1 MIDRNLLRNDPD
13 LVKRSARA
21 KRCVC
26 GIEEW
31 LELDSRMRALSL
43 EADGLRAQR
52 NSLSHRVSVLKKSGG
67 DFREAMEESRLAG
80 ERIALLEAEMKNLEP
95 RMTELVLAM
104 PNIPDPDVPEGG
116 EEANLEVSKWGGP
129 PTFDFTPR
137 PHWELMKGVFDP
149 EAAGVIAGSSF
160 VLLRGWAAGLQRR
173 LIGWMVENHLRAGM
187 EEVWPPFLACRDS
200 VTATGQ
206 LPKLADDMY
215 LLERDDLFLIPT
227 GEVSITN
234 LYRGATLRESDL
246 PVKLCGY
253 TPCFRREAGSYGKDT
268 RGLNRVHQFE
278 KVEMVWL
285 THPEESHRAH
295 EAMLAQATGLLEKLG
310 LHYRVVLLAAGD
322 LSFSAA
328 RCYDLEIWSPGQM
341 KWLEVSSVSNCRDF
355 QARRGNIRF
364 KPSGGGKPAFV
375 HTLNGSGLA
384 LPRLMAALVETWQR
398 PDGTVDVEGLSSR
411 LVIPQEGRAPQEQ
424 PDHSVYR

>member
-1 MIDRNLLRNDPD
+1 MIDRNLLRSDPD
-13 LVKRSARA
+13 LVRRSALAR
-21 KRCVC
+21 RCVC
-26 GIEEW
+26 GIDEW
-31 LELDSRMRALSL
+31 SELDARLRALSS
-43 EADGLRAQR
+43 EADGLRALR
-52 NSLSHRVSVLKKSGG
+52 NSLSHRVSSVKKTGG
-67 DFREAMEESRLAG
+67 DAREAMEESRLAG
-80 ERIALLEAEMKNLEP
+80 DRISVLEGEMKDLEA
-95 RMTELVLAM
+95 RMTELILAV

-116 EEANLEVSKWGGP
+116 EENNLEISRWGGP
-129 PTFDFTPR
+129 PVFDFPPK
-137 PHWELMKGVFDP
+137 PHWELMREVFDP
-149 EAAGVIAGSSF
+149 EAAGAIAGSNF
-160 VLLRGWAAGLQRR
+160 ILLRGWAAGLQRK

-187 EEVWPPFLACRDS
+187 EEIWPPFLACRES

-215 LLERDDLFLIPT
+215 RLERDDLFLIPT
-227 GEVSITN
+227 GEVPITN
-234 LYRGATLRESDL
+234 LYRGAMLRESDL

-285 THPEESHRAH
+285 THPDRSQEAH
-295 EAMLAQATGLLEKLG
+295 EAMLSQASGLLEKLG
-310 LHYRVVLLAAGD
+310 LHYRVVLLATGD

-328 RCYDLEIWSPGQM
+328 RCYDLEIWSPGQG
-341 KWLEVSSVSNCRDF
+341 KWLEVSSVSNFRDF

-364 KPSGGGKPAFV
+364 KPAAGGKPAFV

-384 LPRLMAALVETWQR
+384 LPRLMAALVETWQL

-411 LVIPQEGRAPQEQ
+411 LVIP
-424 PDHSVYR
+424 